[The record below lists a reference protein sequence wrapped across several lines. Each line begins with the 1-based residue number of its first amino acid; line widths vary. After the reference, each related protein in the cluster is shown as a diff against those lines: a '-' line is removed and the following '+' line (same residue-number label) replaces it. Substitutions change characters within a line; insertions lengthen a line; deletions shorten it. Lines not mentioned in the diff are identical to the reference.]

1 MYLWSEEWIG
11 ESGAEEMAECVAVP
25 ASACDVYSSELTDFV
40 LPFSS
45 EKFEARDVRWA
56 PDGKGLLLLDRETF
70 CSAFEAEE

>member
-1 MYLWSEEWIG
+1 MDRGKWG
-11 ESGAEEMAECVAVP
+11 GRDGGMCGRAGKCVR
-25 ASACDVYSSELTDFV
+25 CDSYSSELTDFV